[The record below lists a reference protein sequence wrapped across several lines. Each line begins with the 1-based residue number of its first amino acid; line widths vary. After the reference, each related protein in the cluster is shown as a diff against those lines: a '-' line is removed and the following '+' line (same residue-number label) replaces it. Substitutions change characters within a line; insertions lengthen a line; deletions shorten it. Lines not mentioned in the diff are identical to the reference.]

1 MRTRK
6 SKNMSTPL
14 FKIDGFLLTNTLHI
28 IFDHTKN
35 NDVMY
40 VISHF
45 TYKNNR
51 IHTTKK
57 INVATTKGYTID
69 KSKEDI
75 FNENKVKEEMKK
87 GHNITIK
94 ELSKLT
100 GLSLYKI
107 RNNLYMKIRR
117 EQYPKVLR

>member
-6 SKNMSTPL
+6 SRTISTPL
-14 FKIDGFLLTNTLHI
+14 FKIDGFLLTNTLNI
-28 IFDHTKN
+28 ILDHRKN
-35 NDVMY
+35 NDVVY
-40 VISHF
+40 VISYF

-51 IHTTKK
+51 ICTTKK
-57 INVATTKGYTID
+57 INVATTKGYTIN

-75 FNENKVKEEMKK
+75 FNENKIKEEMKK